1 MKEAKLYC
9 KQPKA
14 RHFNRATEEQF
25 ELLNK
30 LSRNFNPTSPH
41 QVWTGDITY
50 IWAGGRWVYLAI
62 VADLHARWVVSYS
75 VSDKADSH
83 LVINAL
89 ETWLGLYEVNQKL

>member
-1 MKEAKLYC
+1 MGRYKVRKLMKEAKLYS
-9 KQPKA
+9 KQPKVK
-14 RHFNRATEEQF
+14 HFNRATEEQF

-50 IWAGGRWVYLAI
+50 IWAGGRWGYLAI
-62 VADLHARWVVSYS
+62 VADLHARRVVSYS

-83 LVINAL
+83 LVIRL
-89 ETWLGLYEVNQKL
+89 VH

>member
-1 MKEAKLYC
+1 MLSRQSNDNHKTESARYQMGRYKVRKLMKEAKLYC

-50 IWAGGRWVYLAI
+50 IWAGGR
-62 VADLHARWVVSYS
+62 
-75 VSDKADSH
+75 
-83 LVINAL
+83 
-89 ETWLGLYEVNQKL
+89 